1 MARGIHRKA
10 TYEDR
15 FYRKY
20 CCGKINHPHGWHKD
34 KINCRKGLRRF
45 LKAELEEMIEEREE
59 DERLD

>member
-15 FYRKY
+15 FQRKY

-34 KINCRKGLRRF
+34 KILCRKGLRRF
-45 LKAELEEMIEEREE
+45 LKDELEKEINEEREE
-59 DERLD
+59 DYVD